1 MEKCNYISLADV
13 DAEPIRRYDSG
24 IDEMNWLWGVS
35 EFKRRGTFSW
45 GAPKGKITLIAGA
58 GGIGKSRG
66 AIAMAKS
73 MAAPKLRLHRKAKP
87 SYKVLYFQNE
97 VDDSTFA
104 GWANQGGAVPRSF
117 HVSSASNLE
126 GQMRAIRSLRPHFV
140 FVDSINM
147 VEEFATGSKKKITN
161 LVQRYQEV
169 CRVVG
174 CHVIFLCQL
183 NVDGSVK
190 GGSTLTHLVDI
201 VFKALPYG
209 IDGYF
214 GIAVGSKH
222 RYGPTGEQRYSVWRH
237 TADGAI
243 CDSAHRIE
251 DGRWCKL
258 YRCKRR
264 DPIAELKRAMESQD
278 IRDKAEMAAVVKGL
292 QKKGISVAC

>member
-1 MEKCNYISLADV
+1 MDKRNYISLADV
-13 DAEPIRRYDSG
+13 DAEPIRRFDCG

-35 EFKRRGTFSW
+35 EFTKRGTFSW

-66 AIAMAKS
+66 AIAMAKA
-73 MAAPKLRLHRKAKP
+73 MASPKLRLHRKAKP

-97 VDDSTFA
+97 VDDATFA
-104 GWANQGGAVPRSF
+104 GWANQGGPVPRNF
-117 HVSSASNLE
+117 HSSSASNLA
-126 GQMRAIRSLRPHFV
+126 GQMKAIGHLRPHFV

-147 VEEFATGSKKKITN
+147 VEEFATGSKKKITH
-161 LVQRYQEV
+161 LIHEYQRM
-169 CRVVG
+169 CREVG

-214 GIAVGSKH
+214 GIAVGEKH
-222 RYGPTGEQRYSVWRH
+222 RYGRTGEQMYSVWRH

-243 CDSAHRIE
+243 CDSVHRTE
-251 DGRWCKL
+251 DLKWCEL
-258 YRCKRR
+258 YRCRHR
-264 DPIAELKRAMESQD
+264 DPIAELRRVMKSQNIKD
-278 IRDKAEMAAVVKGL
+278 EVEMKELMTQSSRGRL
-292 QKKGISVAC
+292 RICG